1 MHILIAEDE
10 PSLRENLQWMLELE
24 GYEVTAAADG
34 REALAAALTNRPDL
48 LLTDVMMP
56 ELDGFGLIKALRSH
70 PATATLPVIMLT
82 ARADRSDTRTGM
94 NLGADDYLTKPCRRE
109 ELLAGISARL
119 ERSRIQQLAAQRLQ
133 TEAQQ
138 AMQVDTLTGL
148 PGRDLFEEQ
157 LDTAVSTCET
167 VALLCFGLDGFSKI
181 NESLGTGVGDLVL
194 REVGKRL
201 QQCIRGSVASHPH
214 DVVGRLGGD
223 QFAVCVTGLPDACS
237 LAGFATV
244 ALSALAQPYR
254 VSGHTLFLTASAG
267 GSTYP
272 AQADSVHAL
281 LLNAESALH
290 HAKPDGPGMYAYFDS
305 AMNRRVAR
313 TLLIHN
319 ELHSALHAGD
329 LELYYQ
335 PQIRIATGKVVG
347 FEALLRWH
355 HATLGAI
362 PPSEFIPIAEQSGII
377 VQVGEWVLRTAA
389 QQAARW
395 IAQGHQGFRIAVNI
409 SARQFVG
416 QNLPELVGQI
426 LKETG
431 IPPSALE
438 LEVTESLA
446 LHNVANTLATLH
458 ECKAL
463 GVHLAMD
470 DFGTGYSS
478 LSYLKRYP
486 LDTLKIDQSFVRNIP
501 HDLGDV
507 AITRAIVAM
516 AQSFGLS
523 LVAEGVETP
532 EQLAFLRELGCDD
545 AQGYLFSPAVP
556 APQAER
562 FFTEPQATALPA

>member
-34 REALAAALTNRPDL
+34 RVALAAALAHRPDL
-48 LLTDVMMP
+48 VLTDVMMP

-109 ELLAGISARL
+109 ELLAAISARL

-138 AMQVDTLTGL
+138 AMQIDTLTGL

-157 LDTAVSTCET
+157 LDHAVSTCET

-201 QQCIRGSVASHPH
+201 QQCIRGSVSSHPH

-244 ALSALAQPYR
+244 ALTAFAQPYR

-416 QNLPELVGQI
+416 QNLPELVGRI

-532 EQLAFLRELGCDD
+532 EQLAYLRELGCDD
-545 AQGYLFSPAVP
+545 VQGYLFSPAVP

-562 FFTEPQATALPA
+562 FFSEQQNTALPA

>member
-34 REALAAALTNRPDL
+34 RVALAAALAHRPDL
-48 LLTDVMMP
+48 VLTDVMMP

-109 ELLAGISARL
+109 ELLAAISARL

-133 TEAQQ
+133 TEVQQ
-138 AMQVDTLTGL
+138 AMQIDTLTGL

-157 LDTAVSTCET
+157 LDHAVSTCET

-244 ALSALAQPYR
+244 ALTALAQPYR

-395 IAQGHQGFRIAVNI
+395 LAQGHQGFRIAVNI

-416 QNLPELVGQI
+416 QNLPELVGRI

-532 EQLAFLRELGCDD
+532 EQLAYLRELGCDD

-556 APQAER
+556 ASQAER
-562 FFTEPQATALPA
+562 FFSEQQNTALPA

>member
-34 REALAAALTNRPDL
+34 RVALAAALAHRPDL
-48 LLTDVMMP
+48 VLTDVMMP

-109 ELLAGISARL
+109 ELLAAISARL

-138 AMQVDTLTGL
+138 AMQIDTLTGL

-157 LDTAVSTCET
+157 LDHAVSTCET

-201 QQCIRGSVASHPH
+201 QQCIRGSVSSHPH

-244 ALSALAQPYR
+244 ALTALAQPYR

-416 QNLPELVGQI
+416 QNLPELVGRI

-532 EQLAFLRELGCDD
+532 EQLAYLRELGCDD
-545 AQGYLFSPAVP
+545 VQGYLFSPAVP

-562 FFTEPQATALPA
+562 FFSEQQNTALPA

>member
-34 REALAAALTNRPDL
+34 RVALAAALAHRPDL
-48 LLTDVMMP
+48 VLTDVMMP

-109 ELLAGISARL
+109 ELLAAISARL

-138 AMQVDTLTGL
+138 AMQIDTLTGL

-157 LDTAVSTCET
+157 LDHAVSTCET

-181 NESLGTGVGDLVL
+181 NESLGTGAGDLVL

-244 ALSALAQPYR
+244 ALTALAQPYR

-362 PPSEFIPIAEQSGII
+362 PPSEFIPIAEQSAII

-416 QNLPELVGQI
+416 QNLPELVGRI

-458 ECKAL
+458 ECKTL

-532 EQLAFLRELGCDD
+532 EQLAYLRELGCDD

-556 APQAER
+556 APQAKR
-562 FFTEPQATALPA
+562 FFSEPQNTALPA

>member
-34 REALAAALTNRPDL
+34 REALAAALTHRPDL
-48 LLTDVMMP
+48 VLTDVMMP

-109 ELLAGISARL
+109 ELLAAISARL

-133 TEAQQ
+133 TEAQK
-138 AMQVDTLTGL
+138 AMQIDTLTGL

-157 LDTAVSTCET
+157 LDTAVGTCET
-167 VALLCFGLDGFSKI
+167 VALICFGLDGFSKI

-214 DVVGRLGGD
+214 DGVGRLGGD

-319 ELHSALHAGD
+319 ELHSALQAGD

-347 FEALLRWH
+347 FEALLRWN
-355 HATLGAI
+355 HASLGAI

-389 QQAARW
+389 KQVAAWLAR
-395 IAQGHQGFRIAVNI
+395 GHHDFRIAVNI

-416 QNLPELVGQI
+416 QNLPELVGRV
-426 LKETG
+426 LNETG
-431 IPPSALE
+431 IPPASLE

-446 LHNVANTLATLH
+446 LRNVANTLATLH

-516 AQSFGLS
+516 AQSFELS

-532 EQLAFLRELGCDD
+532 EQFAYLRELGCDD

-556 APQAER
+556 AEAAER
-562 FFTEPQATALPA
+562 FFTEPQNTALPT

>member
-24 GYEVTAAADG
+24 GYEVTAAEDG
-34 REALAAALTNRPDL
+34 RVALAAALAHRPDL
-48 LLTDVMMP
+48 VLTDVMMP

-109 ELLAGISARL
+109 ELLAAISARL

-138 AMQVDTLTGL
+138 AMQIDTLTGL

-157 LDTAVSTCET
+157 LDHAVSTCET

-389 QQAARW
+389 QQTARW

-416 QNLPELVGQI
+416 QNLPELVGRI

-532 EQLAFLRELGCDD
+532 EQLAYLRELGCDD
-545 AQGYLFSPAVP
+545 AQGYFFSPAVP

-562 FFTEPQATALPA
+562 FFTEPQNTALPA

>member
-34 REALAAALTNRPDL
+34 RVALAAALAHRPDL
-48 LLTDVMMP
+48 VLTDVMMP
-56 ELDGFGLIKALRSH
+56 ELDGFGLIKALRIH

-109 ELLAGISARL
+109 ELLAAISARL

-138 AMQVDTLTGL
+138 AMQIDTLTGL

-157 LDTAVSTCET
+157 LDHAVSTCET

-201 QQCIRGSVASHPH
+201 QQCIRGSVSSHPH

-319 ELHSALHAGD
+319 EFHSALHAGD

-416 QNLPELVGQI
+416 QNLPELVGRI

-532 EQLAFLRELGCDD
+532 EQLAYLRELGCDD

-562 FFTEPQATALPA
+562 FFSEQQNTALPA

>member
-34 REALAAALTNRPDL
+34 RVALAAALAHRPDL
-48 LLTDVMMP
+48 VLTDVMMP

-109 ELLAGISARL
+109 ELLAAISARL

-138 AMQVDTLTGL
+138 AMQIDTLTGL

-157 LDTAVSTCET
+157 LDRAVSTCET

-201 QQCIRGSVASHPH
+201 QQCIRGSVSSHPH

-244 ALSALAQPYR
+244 ALTALAQPYR

-362 PPSEFIPIAEQSGII
+362 PPGEFIPIAEQSGII

-416 QNLPELVGQI
+416 QNLPELVGRI

-532 EQLAFLRELGCDD
+532 EQLAYLRELGCDD
-545 AQGYLFSPAVP
+545 VQGYLFSPAVP

-562 FFTEPQATALPA
+562 FFTEQQNTALPA

>member
-24 GYEVTAAADG
+24 GYKVTAAADG
-34 REALAAALTNRPDL
+34 RVALAAALAHRPDL
-48 LLTDVMMP
+48 VLTDVMMP

-109 ELLAGISARL
+109 ELLAAISARL

-138 AMQVDTLTGL
+138 AMQIDTLTGL

-157 LDTAVSTCET
+157 LDHAVSTCET

-201 QQCIRGSVASHPH
+201 QQCIRGSVSSHPH

-244 ALSALAQPYR
+244 ALTALAQPYR

-416 QNLPELVGQI
+416 QNLPELVGRI

-532 EQLAFLRELGCDD
+532 EQLAYLRELGCDD

-562 FFTEPQATALPA
+562 FFTEQQNTALPA

>member
-24 GYEVTAAADG
+24 GYKVTAAADG
-34 REALAAALTNRPDL
+34 RVALAAALAHRPDL
-48 LLTDVMMP
+48 VLTDVMMP

-109 ELLAGISARL
+109 ELLAAISARL

-138 AMQVDTLTGL
+138 AMQIDTLTGL

-157 LDTAVSTCET
+157 LDRAVSTCET

-201 QQCIRGSVASHPH
+201 QQCIRGSVSSHPH

-244 ALSALAQPYR
+244 ALTALAQPYR

-362 PPSEFIPIAEQSGII
+362 PPGEFIPIAEQSGII

-416 QNLPELVGQI
+416 QNLPELVGRI

-532 EQLAFLRELGCDD
+532 EQLAYLRELGCDD

-562 FFTEPQATALPA
+562 FFTEQQNTALPA

>member
-34 REALAAALTNRPDL
+34 RVALAAALAHRPDL
-48 LLTDVMMP
+48 VLTDVMMP

-109 ELLAGISARL
+109 ELLAAISARL

-138 AMQVDTLTGL
+138 AMQIDTLTGL

-157 LDTAVSTCET
+157 LDHAVSTCET

-201 QQCIRGSVASHPH
+201 QQCIRGSVSSHPH

-416 QNLPELVGQI
+416 QNLPELVGRI

-532 EQLAFLRELGCDD
+532 EQLAYLRELGCDD

-562 FFTEPQATALPA
+562 FFTEQQNTALPA

>member
-34 REALAAALTNRPDL
+34 RVALAAALAHRPDL
-48 LLTDVMMP
+48 VLTDVMMP

-109 ELLAGISARL
+109 ELLAAISARL

-138 AMQVDTLTGL
+138 AMQIDTLTGL

-157 LDTAVSTCET
+157 LDHAVSTCET

-201 QQCIRGSVASHPH
+201 QQCIRGSVSSHPH

-244 ALSALAQPYR
+244 ALTALAQPYR

-272 AQADSVHAL
+272 GQADSVHAL

-416 QNLPELVGQI
+416 QNLPELVGRI
-426 LKETG
+426 LKGTS

-532 EQLAFLRELGCDD
+532 EQLAYLRELGCDD

-562 FFTEPQATALPA
+562 FFSEQQNTALPA

>member
-109 ELLAGISARL
+109 ELLAAISARL

-157 LDTAVSTCET
+157 LDTAVSTCDT

-395 IAQGHQGFRIAVNI
+395 IARGHQGFRIAVNI

>member
-34 REALAAALTNRPDL
+34 RVALAAALAHRPDL
-48 LLTDVMMP
+48 VLTDVMMP

-109 ELLAGISARL
+109 ELLAAISARL

-138 AMQVDTLTGL
+138 AMQIDTLTGL

-157 LDTAVSTCET
+157 LDHAVSTCET

-244 ALSALAQPYR
+244 ALTALAQPYR

-395 IAQGHQGFRIAVNI
+395 LAQGHQGFRIAVNI

-416 QNLPELVGQI
+416 QNLPELVGRI

-532 EQLAFLRELGCDD
+532 EQLAYLRELGCDD

-556 APQAER
+556 ASQAER
-562 FFTEPQATALPA
+562 FFSEQQNTALPA

>member
-109 ELLAGISARL
+109 ELLAAISARL

-157 LDTAVSTCET
+157 LDTAVSTCDT
-167 VALLCFGLDGFSKI
+167 VALLCFGLDSFSKI

-244 ALSALAQPYR
+244 ALTALAQPYR

-395 IAQGHQGFRIAVNI
+395 LAQGHQGFRIAVNI